1 MIDKKTTKSSTE
13 SLTSLLRRK
22 AQVVKD
28 LPPLEE
34 VLRGSFLHREIRCGK
49 PNCRCAR
56 AKGPRHV
63 LLCVTVSFAGG
74 RTQQVTVPRDWV
86 GPVKLWIE
94 NYALYWQAIE
104 EISAINR
111 RLLQSRQ
118 IPAEQKPRP
127 RAYSRGR
134 RAAHGSG
141 ASGSQPRK
149 GPRR

>member
-1 MIDKKTTKSSTE
+1 MIDKRATKSSTE
-13 SLTSLLRRK
+13 SLSSLLRRR
-22 AQVVKD
+22 ALVVKD
-28 LPPLEE
+28 LPALEE
-34 VLRGSFLHREIRCGK
+34 VLRGSFLQREIRCGK

-86 GPVKLWIE
+86 GTVKLWIE
-94 NYALYWQAIE
+94 NYALYWQAID

-111 RLLQSRQ
+111 RLLRSRQ
-118 IPAEQKPRP
+118 IPARQKPR
-127 RAYSRGR
+127 RRKR
-134 RAAHGSG
+134 RAPHGSG
-141 ASGSQPRK
+141 ASGGRPRK

>member
-13 SLTSLLRRK
+13 SLSSLLRRR
-22 AQVVKD
+22 ARVVKD

-34 VLRGSFLHREIRCGK
+34 VLRGSFLQREIRCGK
-49 PNCRCAR
+49 RNCRCAR

-74 RTQQVTVPRDWV
+74 RTQQVTVPRDGV
-86 GPVKLWIE
+86 GTVKLWIE

-104 EISAINR
+104 EVSAINR
-111 RLLQSRQ
+111 RLLQLRL
-118 IPAEQKPRP
+118 IPAGQKPRP
-127 RAYSRGR
+127 RGR
-134 RAAHGSG
+134 RARHGFG
-141 ASGSQPRK
+141 ASGSHARK